1 MRMLAPVLFLLCAAP
16 SVLAQDSTST
26 AVESLFPANGMA
38 GRWADTVRV
47 DHLLDSAKAWVATG
61 ETERSYRAARLAA
74 EAINAI
80 NDGGDK
86 RLLDQRAL
94 QAAKLEGVAHHYA
107 GRYAEALAAF
117 TTMERVAERM
127 GNDKLRAAAMNYQA
141 YQYRATD
148 DITRAKSLTLQAL
161 AILDKLPEDGNL
173 ANTYSG
179 LGTILFDEADR
190 DSALLIQRKTLG
202 IYERMELLNHA
213 ALCRMDIAEI
223 HMKEERFDSALH
235 YLQMAAPVLQNDEN
249 LGQRCIY
256 LGQLARALCGVGK
269 YQEARSILLEA
280 ERIALELENNEY
292 RSRTYE
298 LLALVASATGESA
311 QALSYLD
318 KARTAHTNDLDIEKT
333 QAITEVRMKAE
344 QEREAERVA
353 AELAEEKR
361 KKRNALFGGGLLLVI
376 AVLGFG
382 LYRNSARNALAM
394 RAKNEELVRAQEQLI
409 ISEKEREASEVRT
422 RIARDV
428 HDQLGSDLTKLAML
442 SSEVGVVLKND
453 PVALARTA
461 QDIER
466 VAAEANRSLGDI
478 VWAIDPHHDSLAG
491 LTERVRAH
499 AERML
504 EWSHVKYT
512 IDCVHEGPDVTL
524 DPGTKRDVYLIL
536 REGLNNAIKY
546 AKAEHI
552 GVVMRTD
559 QRSIH
564 LVVEDDGKG
573 MGDKEQ
579 ANGHGLANMRARAER
594 IGARFSMDGTKGTR
608 LQLDLAFT
616 T

>member
-1 MRMLAPVLFLLCAAP
+1 MRMLAPALILLCAAP
-16 SVLAQDSTST
+16 SVLAQDSTRT
-26 AVESLFPANGMA
+26 AVESLFPANGKA
-38 GRWADTVRV
+38 GQWADTVRV

-80 NDGGDK
+80 NNSGDE
-86 RLLDQRAL
+86 RPLDQRAL

-117 TTMERVAERM
+117 TTMERMAERL
-127 GNDKLRAAAMNYQA
+127 GDDKMRAAAMNYQA

-148 DITRAKSLTLQAL
+148 DITRAKSLTLRAL
-161 AILDKLPEDGNL
+161 ALLEKLPEDGNL

-190 DSALLIQRKTLG
+190 DSALLIQHKTLG
-202 IYERMELLNHA
+202 IYERASLLNHA

-223 HMKEERFDSALH
+223 HMKEARFDSALH
-235 YLQMAAPVLQNDEN
+235 YLQKAGTELRNDEN
-249 LGQRCIY
+249 IGQRCIY

-269 YQEARSILLEA
+269 YEAARTILLEA
-280 ERIALELENNEY
+280 ERLALDLGNMEY
-292 RSRTYE
+292 QYRTYE
-298 LLALVASATGESA
+298 LLALVASASGQNA
-311 QALSYLD
+311 QALRYQD
-318 KARTAHTNDLDIEKT
+318 EARRAHTKDLDVEKT

-344 QEREAERVA
+344 QEREAEKA
-353 AELAEEKR
+353 AAALDVEKR

-376 AVLGFG
+376 AALGLG
-382 LYRNSARNALAM
+382 LYRNSARSALAM

-409 ISEKEREASEVRT
+409 TSEKQREASEVRT

-428 HDQLGSDLTKLAML
+428 HDQLGSDLTKLVML
-442 SSEVGVVLKND
+442 SGDVSATLHHD
-453 PVALARTA
+453 PVALKSTA
-461 QDIER
+461 EDIER

-504 EWSHVKYT
+504 KWSHVNHT
-512 IDCVHEGPDVTL
+512 IHCVHEGPDATL
-524 DPGTKRDVYLIL
+524 DPATKRDIYLIM

-546 AKAEHI
+546 AHAKHI
-552 GVVMRTD
+552 QVTFITHAQAIHSVV
-559 QRSIH
+559 Q
-564 LVVEDDGKG
+564 DDGIG
-573 MGDKEQ
+573 FNTLDKRG
-579 ANGHGLANMRARAER
+579 GHGLANMRARANR
-594 IGARFSMDGTKGTR
+594 IGARFSLDGNHGTR
-608 LQLDLAFT
+608 LELDLSLNT
-616 T
+616 